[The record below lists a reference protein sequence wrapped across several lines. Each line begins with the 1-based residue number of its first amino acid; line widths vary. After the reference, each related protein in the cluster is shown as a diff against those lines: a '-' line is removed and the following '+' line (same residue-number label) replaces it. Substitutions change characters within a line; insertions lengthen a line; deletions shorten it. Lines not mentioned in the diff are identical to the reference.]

1 MSLRQNVRNFL
12 IPLTISEVK
21 RELELSLEMG
31 QTRRAD
37 YIAEFLRELEEDF
50 NNCDTDEDE
59 ADFPNYVW

>member
-12 IPLTISEVK
+12 IPLTIAEVR
-21 RELELSLEMG
+21 RELDLSLEMG

-50 NNCDTDEDE
+50 AGCDTDEDE

>member
-12 IPLTISEVK
+12 IPLTIAEVR
-21 RELELSLEMG
+21 RELDLSLEMG

-50 NNCDTDEDE
+50 AECNTDEDD
-59 ADFPNYVW
+59 ADFPSYVW